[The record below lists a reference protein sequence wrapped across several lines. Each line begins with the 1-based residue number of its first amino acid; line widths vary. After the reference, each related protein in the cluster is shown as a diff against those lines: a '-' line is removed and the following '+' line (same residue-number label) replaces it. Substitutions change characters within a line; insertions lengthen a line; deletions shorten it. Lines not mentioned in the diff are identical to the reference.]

1 MYSAW
6 SSSKDLGVMVT
17 QEENWEEAGTK
28 NQGKQEDTFVPL
40 SQIWFNKY
48 YVLKRYLHIQTW
60 WLLRVEYFSLL
71 AFFSFF
77 FSLSAWVVNR
87 CINLWL
93 LLEKHTSGHR
103 CLSHKRYNLGMFCLR
118 RGCHPFWMCLSWLM
132 CLSLP
137 FPSLKI
143 FCSCQIYVW
152 KKMLQEPPNK

>member
-77 FSLSAWVVNR
+77 FIE
-87 CINLWL
+87 CMGG
-93 LLEKHTSGHR
+93 E
-103 CLSHKRYNLGMFCLR
+103 
-118 RGCHPFWMCLSWLM
+118 
-132 CLSLP
+132 
-137 FPSLKI
+137 
-143 FCSCQIYVW
+143 
-152 KKMLQEPPNK
+152 